1 MSVCVCVEEILTLLT
16 RTVKNLGRKRGVKV
30 AQLHLLR
37 TNILMYRNLI
47 NWKRTYKRWKEI
59 RSITDSQKKKNK

>member
-47 NWKRTYKRWKEI
+47 NWKRTYMR
-59 RSITDSQKKKNK
+59 